1 MHWEKSW
8 NKPCNIKKMQS
19 VQATKKKWLIKKKK
33 THLGLSYNVRG
44 TGPTDEKII

>member
-1 MHWEKSW
+1 
-8 NKPCNIKKMQS
+8 MQS
-19 VQATKKKWLIKKKK
+19 VQATKKKWLITKKKKKK